1 MAGRLV
7 TIEGLDGAGKTTLA
21 AGLVSALAARGVEAV
36 LLREPG
42 GVALSERIRALVK
55 DPALRVGGAAEA
67 LLYAAARAQ
76 LVEERVRPL
85 LDDGSWVLLDRFV
98 DSSLAYQ
105 GAARG
110 LGVDRVRE
118 LNRFATGGLVPDR
131 TLLLALDPAVGRARL
146 AGRGEEPDRLEAE
159 DAAFFARVAAA
170 YADLA
175 REEPERIRVHRRRRR
190 RARGAVRRARG
201 ARGPP
206 GLAYGRS
213 GRVADHELHGQD
225 PVARPLAL
233 QPRVEQLERRRAEAL
248 RVGRDG
254 RERRERQARQIEVVE
269 ADDGQLTRDVDALGL
284 RGREHARRDDVVVAE
299 DGSRVGRG
307 VASHSRAASIVA
319 LAVNRVST
327 TTCSSGSS
335 PLARRCSR
343 QRTWRRSNV
352 SPRIAERSSP
362 IRRCPSSCRCA
373 SASSV
378 PDSTSRRTFGSPSA
392 SDSTTT
398 TGGAPGSRSEA
409 GGSAAKNTKPSIAP
423 CWSVSMAVS
432 PRVP

>member
-85 LDDGSWVLLDRFV
+85 LDEGRWVLLDRFV

-118 LNRFATGGLVPDR
+118 LNRFATSGLVPDR

-170 YADLA
+170 YEQLA
-175 REEPERIRVHRRRRR
+175 REEPERIRVID
-190 RARGAVRRARG
+190 AGGAEPAV
-201 ARGPP
+201 
-206 GLAYGRS
+206 LA
-213 GRVADHELHGQD
+213 A
-225 PVARPLAL
+225 
-233 QPRVEQLERRRAEAL
+233 
-248 RVGRDG
+248 
-254 RERRERQARQIEVVE
+254 
-269 ADDGQLTRDVDALGL
+269 
-284 RGREHARRDDVVVAE
+284 
-299 DGSRVGRG
+299 
-307 VASHSRAASIVA
+307 A
-319 LAVNRVST
+319 LAALEDL
-327 TTCSSGSS
+327 
-335 PLARRCSR
+335 LA
-343 QRTWRRSNV
+343 
-352 SPRIAERSSP
+352 
-362 IRRCPSSCRCA
+362 
-373 SASSV
+373 
-378 PDSTSRRTFGSPSA
+378 
-392 SDSTTT
+392 
-398 TGGAPGSRSEA
+398 
-409 GGSAAKNTKPSIAP
+409 
-423 CWSVSMAVS
+423 
-432 PRVP
+432 

>member
-21 AGLVSALAARGVEAV
+21 AGLVAALAARGVEAV

-85 LDDGSWVLLDRFV
+85 LDEGRWVLLDRFV

-159 DAAFFARVAAA
+159 DAAFFARIAAA

-175 REEPERIRVHRRRRR
+175 REEPERIRVID
-190 RARGAVRRARG
+190 AGGAEPAV
-201 ARGPP
+201 
-206 GLAYGRS
+206 LA
-213 GRVADHELHGQD
+213 A
-225 PVARPLAL
+225 
-233 QPRVEQLERRRAEAL
+233 
-248 RVGRDG
+248 
-254 RERRERQARQIEVVE
+254 
-269 ADDGQLTRDVDALGL
+269 
-284 RGREHARRDDVVVAE
+284 
-299 DGSRVGRG
+299 
-307 VASHSRAASIVA
+307 A
-319 LAVNRVST
+319 LAALEDL
-327 TTCSSGSS
+327 
-335 PLARRCSR
+335 LA
-343 QRTWRRSNV
+343 
-352 SPRIAERSSP
+352 
-362 IRRCPSSCRCA
+362 
-373 SASSV
+373 
-378 PDSTSRRTFGSPSA
+378 
-392 SDSTTT
+392 
-398 TGGAPGSRSEA
+398 
-409 GGSAAKNTKPSIAP
+409 
-423 CWSVSMAVS
+423 
-432 PRVP
+432 